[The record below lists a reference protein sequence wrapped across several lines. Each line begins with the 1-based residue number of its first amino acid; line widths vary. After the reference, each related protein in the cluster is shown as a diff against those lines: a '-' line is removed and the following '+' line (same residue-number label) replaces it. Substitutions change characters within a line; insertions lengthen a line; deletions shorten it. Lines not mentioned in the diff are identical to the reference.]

1 MSAITPLHAL
11 SPSRPAPR
19 VPLGRDG
26 RFEKVARWVVRRV
39 YGKVLDPLEA
49 SFHHRPALASML
61 ALEATASFWKKLP
74 PTLHALAVMAP
85 AREIGCSWCMDFGYW
100 EYHHRGVDP
109 HKLRD
114 IGAWRT
120 SSVYSPL
127 ERAVLEYAFVL
138 HEVFA
143 APYAEIAET
152 LERSEAAVRQ
162 LVRRARAH
170 VRERTPR
177 HPVDESTHRALTEAF
192 LEAVRG
198 TAALEDMISVLSP
211 DVVLT
216 TDGGG
221 HAKAARRPVRGTDNV
236 LRFAAG
242 VLAKPEVVILSWQ
255 VADINGRPALVGH
268 DGPRVDCVVWVEGET
283 AGAETVVTRI
293 DMIRNPGKL
302 RAVRV

>member
-1 MSAITPLHAL
+1 MTTTHEAAFESHRRAL
-11 SPSRPAPR
+11 LGAAYR
-19 VPLGRDG
+19 VLGTVQDS
-26 RFEKVARWVVRRV
+26 EDAVQETWLRWQDV
-39 YGKVLDPLEA
+39 D
-49 SFHHRPALASML
+49 LASVREPRAFLLTAVTRTALNTVRTRSRLREEYVGPWLPEPVSTDADADPGRAAEIADDVSL
-61 ALEATASFWKKLP
+61 ALLVVLESL
-74 PTLHALAVMAP
+74 
-85 AREIGCSWCMDFGYW
+85 
-100 EYHHRGVDP
+100 
-109 HKLRD
+109 
-114 IGAWRT
+114 
-120 SSVYSPL
+120 SPL
-127 ERAVLEYAFVL
+127 ERAAFVL

-242 VLAKPEVVILSWQ
+242 VLAKPEIVILSWQ

-283 AGAETVVTRI
+283 AGAETMVTRI

>member
-1 MSAITPLHAL
+1 MTTTHEAAFESHRRAL
-11 SPSRPAPR
+11 LGAAYR
-19 VPLGRDG
+19 VLGTVQDS
-26 RFEKVARWVVRRV
+26 EDAVQETWLRWQDV
-39 YGKVLDPLEA
+39 D
-49 SFHHRPALASML
+49 LASVREPRAFLLTAVTRTALNTVRTRRRLREEYVGPWLPEPVSTDADADPGRAAEIADDVSL
-61 ALEATASFWKKLP
+61 ALLVVLESL
-74 PTLHALAVMAP
+74 
-85 AREIGCSWCMDFGYW
+85 
-100 EYHHRGVDP
+100 
-109 HKLRD
+109 
-114 IGAWRT
+114 
-120 SSVYSPL
+120 SPL
-127 ERAVLEYAFVL
+127 ERAAFVL

-293 DMIRNPGKL
+293 DMIRNPEKL
-302 RAVRV
+302 GAVRV